1 MSVTWPTPRSLQKY
15 EIGTWVFFDIID
27 RMPMPIWNTPK
38 RGTQNEPYLQSNVSQ
53 SPFKG
58 TLFARQKDVLS
69 SLPIR
74 PVPAAP
80 AAPPIAGARSTAPRH
95 SSALGCSRP
104 RPSHPWHP
112 AQGAFLWKIHGTD
125 LNCYEFQGPLV
136 LRISFAIVWCN
147 LLTNREVVSSAD
159 SKETKTKGCA
169 MAPSALPGL
178 NRGLDRAWMIKHLE
192 DSSACDMC
200 GCLRRFSTVS

>member
-1 MSVTWPTPRSLQKY
+1 MPR
-15 EIGTWVFFDIID
+15 
-27 RMPMPIWNTPK
+27 IWNTPK
-38 RGTQNEPYLQSNVSQ
+38 RGTQNEQYVQSNVSQ

-58 TLFARQKDVLS
+58 TLFARRMCYHPFPSDLYLLHLLLHQLQ
-69 SLPIR
+69 
-74 PVPAAP
+74 AP
-80 AAPPIAGARSTAPRH
+80 AQRPHVTPVLWGAHAGRARV
-95 SSALGCSRP
+95 
-104 RPSHPWHP
+104 
-112 AQGAFLWKIHGTD
+112 IHGILRRGPFCEKSWTD